1 MTMNAHTTHDSGDR
15 RGAIDRETKWENER
29 GDMGERNGVRNEA
42 GDQIRQVD
50 DRHTPLKRE
59 DQHAVGIFL
68 CDVND

>member
-1 MTMNAHTTHDSGDR
+1 MTMNAHTAHDGGDR

-29 GDMGERNGVRNEA
+29 GDMGERNGVGNEA

-59 DQHAVGIFL
+59 GSTHHRNISL
-68 CDVND
+68 